1 MQGVSH
7 KKNCYPLRF
16 FLFGKFCYHHNIVE
30 YDYNVLTKLNS
41 IQDNSAEVRALC
53 ALVHLVLPHVS
64 GPCALRALAPHVPFA
79 LHALVPWVLSCFT
92 CIVFHVPCTLHD
104 LMFQL
109 PLALHALVVHVSCAK
124 RALAPRVPHV
134 LMCWRTHVLTC
145 LTICAFVPHLPG
157 SLVAL
162 MPLMCHLS
170 QVSHAQH
177 IPVHLNSFSS
187 LVLCLLCFCHF
198 SYLSFFLLKCD

>member
-16 FLFGKFCYHHNIVE
+16 FLFGKFCYHQNIVE

-64 GPCALRALAPHVPFA
+64 GPCALRVLAP
-79 LHALVPWVLSCFT
+79 
-92 CIVFHVPCTLHD
+92 HVPCTLHD

-124 RALAPRVPHV
+124 CALAPRVPHV
-134 LMCWRTHVLTC
+134 LMCWRTHVLMC
-145 LTICAFVPHLPG
+145 LTIWAFVPHLPG

-162 MPLMCHLS
+162 MPLMRHLS

-177 IPVHLNSFSS
+177 IPIHLNSFSS

>member
-1 MQGVSH
+1 M
-7 KKNCYPLRF
+7 
-16 FLFGKFCYHHNIVE
+16 E

-64 GPCALRALAPHVPFA
+64 GPCALHALAPHVPFA
-79 LHALVPWVLSCFT
+79 LHALVPWVLSWFT
-92 CIVFHVPCTLHD
+92 CIVLHMHCVSRALYLTWFHVSVASSLTRSCGSRVLRQTCSRTSRASRTL
-104 LMFQL
+104 
-109 PLALHALVVHVSCAK
+109 
-124 RALAPRVPHV
+124 
-134 LMCWRTHVLTC
+134 CWHTHVLTC
-145 LTICAFVPHLPG
+145 LTICTFVPHLPG

-162 MPLMCHLS
+162 MPLMRHLS